1 MWRNGSCFNVVMTTH
16 IWGFCGS
23 NPGFVAWIQT
33 KAFQKNQPRLSPN
46 CSEPERLASNGSRW
60 NQENT
65 VAKDL
70 KTQQTF
76 AKKNSRSSPLCK
88 CTIRAPRPNHQMA
101 PPSSR
106 RLRCIPGHGPLL
118 LFVSGLDS
126 QRLGWKNDGLN
137 HKKNYHPQVANTIIC
152 RQMGLWRTYRLPRN
166 SHFCSFSAYSCWVNL
181 HRKLKLPWF
190 WWNPPNVQKRPREN
204 KSHIL
209 SW

>member
-1 MWRNGSCFNVVMTTH
+1 MLSWQHTFGASVALTQVLWHGSKPKPSRKISQGCPRTVQNQKGWHPME
-16 IWGFCGS
+16 
-23 NPGFVAWIQT
+23 VAET
-33 KAFQKNQPRLSPN
+33 N
-46 CSEPERLASNGSRW
+46 
-60 NQENT
+60 
-65 VAKDL
+65 
-70 KTQQTF
+70 KTQRPKILRHSTF
-76 AKKNSRSSPLCK
+76 AKKKLTFLTSLQMLG
-88 CTIRAPRPNHQMA
+88 PRPNHQMA

-106 RLRCIPGHGPLL
+106 RLRCIPGHGRYSS
-118 LFVSGLDS
+118 VSLLDS

-137 HKKNYHPQVANTIIC
+137 HKKNYHPQLAKTIIC